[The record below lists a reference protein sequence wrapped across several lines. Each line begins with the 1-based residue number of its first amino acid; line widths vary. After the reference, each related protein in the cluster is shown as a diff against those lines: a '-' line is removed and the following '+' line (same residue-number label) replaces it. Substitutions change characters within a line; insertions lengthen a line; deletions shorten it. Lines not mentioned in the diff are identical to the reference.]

1 MILNSLIL
9 SDKSREIDEME
20 EEFQLMYL
28 ASEIVDG
35 TFKYFKIERK
45 TSNVG
50 KPPFDLK
57 DMIKLIF
64 YGYIN
69 KITSTV
75 QLAYNAKYNNLYNLI
90 SHSIEPSDRTIRDY
104 CKYFQPIYQ
113 LIISFILIVANRIGL
128 TDYEH
133 IAIDGTI
140 KKAYNSPFNIIKE
153 KDISLLIRHYMVQE
167 LTKDEIKKLR
177 KTARKFLNDKSKSDE
192 EKVNILFH
200 WWRLL
205 DWSGQISLALN
216 DHDARLMKTKDKG
229 QKYPKFSLNIQLGT
243 DTKSKLICG
252 VNAVQNPT
260 DHYQIPAL
268 MNQILTNLNS
278 KPSKISADTIY
289 LTLANLNYLD
299 NLDISALIPTSQ
311 QNRENSGNLP
321 ENEFAIDYFDFD
333 EYKNVVICPE
343 KHELTLDGKYD
354 APSEKGGG
362 NKLKLVYSNY
372 FACRDCKLAGICFTK
387 NHRTITRY
395 VHEVAYKTE
404 RLMATEEGIKEYKLR
419 SKTVEAHNGTF
430 KRIYHY
436 DDIPITGLE
445 RVQNLMFTIVASYNL
460 IRLFSLIKE
469 NKMDLFSVISSI
481 RFIALN

>member
-1 MILNSLIL
+1 MILDSKIL
-9 SDKSREIDEME
+9 RNFDMEIEKME
-20 EEFQLMYL
+20 EEFQLMYF
-28 ASEIVDG
+28 ASIIVDG
-35 TFKYFKIERK
+35 AFNFFKIERK
-45 TSNVG
+45 VSNVG

-64 YGYIN
+64 YRYIN

-75 QLAYNAKYNNLYNLI
+75 VLSYNAKYNVLYNII
-90 SHSIEPSDRTIRDY
+90 SHGLEPSDRTIRDY
-104 CKYFQPIYQ
+104 CRYFQPIYQ
-113 LIISFILIVANRIGL
+113 LIMSFILIVAYKIGL

-153 KDISLLIRHYMVQE
+153 KDISLLIKHYMVQK

-177 KTARKFLNDKSKSDE
+177 RTARKFLNDKTKTGE

-200 WWRLL
+200 WWHLL
-205 DWSGQISLALN
+205 DYSGQTSLALN

-278 KPSKISADTIY
+278 KPRKISADTIY

-299 NLDISALIPTSQ
+299 NLGISALIPTSQ
-311 QNRENSGNLP
+311 QNRKNSNNLP
-321 ENEFAIDYFDFD
+321 ENLFAIDYFVFD
-333 EYKNVVICPE
+333 EYKNVFIYPE
-343 KHELTLDGKYD
+343 NQELTLDGAYT
-354 APSEKGGG
+354 APQEKGGG
-362 NKLKLVYSNY
+362 NKVKLVYSNY
-372 FACRDCKLAGICFTK
+372 EACKKSKCKEKCYKK

-395 VHEVAYKTE
+395 EHKVTYKTE
-404 RLMATEEGIKEYKLR
+404 RLMSLEEGIKEYKLR

-436 DDIPITGLE
+436 DSIPITGLK
-445 RVQNLMFTIVASYNL
+445 RVQNLMFAIVASYNL
-460 IRLFSLIKE
+460 IRLFNLIKE
-469 NKMDLFSVISSI
+469 KNRYLHSVIRLI
-481 RFIALN
+481 KFISLT

>member
-1 MILNSLIL
+1 MISDCKIL
-9 SDKSREIDEME
+9 RDFSMEIDKMGD
-20 EEFQLMYL
+20 EFQLMYF
-28 ASEIVDG
+28 ASIIVDG
-35 TFKYFKIERK
+35 AFDFFKIERK
-45 TSNVG
+45 VSNVG
-50 KPPFDLK
+50 RPPFDLK

-64 YGYIN
+64 YGYVN

-75 QLAYNAKYNNLYNLI
+75 TLSYNARYNMLYNII
-90 SHSIEPSDRTIRDY
+90 SHGLEPSDRTIRDY
-104 CKYFQPIYQ
+104 CKYFQSIYQ

-153 KDISLLIRHYMVQE
+153 KDLSLLIKHYIVQK

-177 KTARKFLNDKSKSDE
+177 RTARKFLNDKSKTDE

-200 WWRLL
+200 WWQLL
-205 DWSGQISLALN
+205 DYSGQTSLALN
-216 DHDARLMKTKDKG
+216 DHDARLMKTKDNG

-268 MNQILTNLNS
+268 MNQIITNLNS

-299 NLDISALIPTSQ
+299 NLGISALIPTSQ
-311 QNRENSGNLP
+311 QNRKNSNNLP
-321 ENEFAIDYFDFD
+321 ENLFAIDYFVFD
-333 EYKNVVICPE
+333 EYKNVFICPE
-343 KHELTLDGKYD
+343 NQELTLDGAYP
-354 APSEKGGG
+354 APQEKGGG
-362 NKLKLVYSNY
+362 NKIKLVYSNY
-372 FACRDCKLAGICFTK
+372 DACKKCEYKRKCYKK

-395 VHEVAYKTE
+395 VHEVTYKTE
-404 RLMATEEGIKEYKLR
+404 RLMSSEEGIKEYKLR

-436 DDIPITGLE
+436 DSIPITGLK

-460 IRLFSLIKE
+460 IRLFNLIKE
-469 NKMDLFSVISSI
+469 KNMDLHSVISSI
-481 RFIALN
+481 KFISLT

>member
-1 MILNSLIL
+1 MISDCKIL
-9 SDKSREIDEME
+9 RDFSMEIDKME
-20 EEFQLMYL
+20 DEFQLMYF
-28 ASEIVDG
+28 ASIIVDG
-35 TFKYFKIERK
+35 AFDFFKIERK
-45 TSNVG
+45 VSNVG
-50 KPPFDLK
+50 RPPFDLK

-64 YGYIN
+64 YGYVN

-75 QLAYNAKYNNLYNLI
+75 TLSYNARYNMLYNII
-90 SHSIEPSDRTIRDY
+90 SHGLEPSDRTIRDY
-104 CKYFQPIYQ
+104 CKYFQSIYQ
-113 LIISFILIVANRIGL
+113 LIMSFILIVANRIGL

-153 KDISLLIRHYMVQE
+153 KDLSLLIKHYIVQK

-177 KTARKFLNDKSKSDE
+177 RTARKFLNDKSKTDE

-200 WWRLL
+200 WWQLL
-205 DWSGQISLALN
+205 DYSGQASLALN
-216 DHDARLMKTKDKG
+216 DHDARLMKTKDNG

-299 NLDISALIPTSQ
+299 NLGISALIPTSQ
-311 QNRENSGNLP
+311 QNRKNSNNLP
-321 ENEFAIDYFDFD
+321 ENLFAIDYFVFD
-333 EYKNVVICPE
+333 EYKNVFICPE
-343 KHELTLDGKYD
+343 NQELTLDGAYP
-354 APSEKGGG
+354 APQEKGGG
-362 NKLKLVYSNY
+362 NKIKLVYSNY
-372 FACRDCKLAGICFTK
+372 DACKKCEYKRKCYKK

-395 VHEVAYKTE
+395 VHEVTYKTE
-404 RLMATEEGIKEYKLR
+404 RLMSSEEGIKEYKLR

-436 DDIPITGLE
+436 DSIPITGLK

-460 IRLFSLIKE
+460 IRLFNIIKE
-469 NKMDLFSVISSI
+469 KNMDLHSVISSI
-481 RFIALN
+481 KFISLT

>member
-1 MILNSLIL
+1 MVLNCNILR
-9 SDKSREIDEME
+9 DFSREIDEME
-20 EEFQLMYL
+20 EEFQIMYF

-35 TFKYFKIERK
+35 TFKFFKIERK

-50 KPPFDLK
+50 KPPFNLK
-57 DMIKLIF
+57 GMIKLIF

-75 QLAYNAKYNNLYNLI
+75 ELAYNAKYNYLYNLI

-104 CKYFQPIYQ
+104 CKYLQPIYQ
-113 LIISFILIVANRIGL
+113 LIMSFILIVANRMGF

-167 LTKDEIKKLR
+167 LTKDEIKNLR

-192 EKVNILFH
+192 EKVDILFH

-216 DHDARLMKTKDKG
+216 DYDARLMKTKDNG

-299 NLDISALIPTSQ
+299 NLSISALIPTSQ

-321 ENEFAIDYFDFD
+321 E
-333 EYKNVVICPE
+333 KPIC
-343 KHELTLDGKYD
+343 Y
-354 APSEKGGG
+354 
-362 NKLKLVYSNY
+362 
-372 FACRDCKLAGICFTK
+372 
-387 NHRTITRY
+387 
-395 VHEVAYKTE
+395 
-404 RLMATEEGIKEYKLR
+404 
-419 SKTVEAHNGTF
+419 
-430 KRIYHY
+430 
-436 DDIPITGLE
+436 
-445 RVQNLMFTIVASYNL
+445 
-460 IRLFSLIKE
+460 RLF
-469 NKMDLFSVISSI
+469 
-481 RFIALN
+481 

>member
-1 MILNSLIL
+1 M
-9 SDKSREIDEME
+9 
-20 EEFQLMYL
+20 
-28 ASEIVDG
+28 
-35 TFKYFKIERK
+35 
-45 TSNVG
+45 
-50 KPPFDLK
+50 
-57 DMIKLIF
+57 
-64 YGYIN
+64 
-69 KITSTV
+69 
-75 QLAYNAKYNNLYNLI
+75 LYNII
-90 SHSIEPSDRTIRDY
+90 SHGLEPSDRTIRDY
-104 CKYFQPIYQ
+104 CKYFQSIYQ
-113 LIISFILIVANRIGL
+113 LIMSFILIVANKIGL

-153 KDISLLIRHYMVQE
+153 KDLRLLIKHYMVQK
-167 LTKDEIKKLR
+167 LTKEEIKKLR
-177 KTARKFLNDKSKSDE
+177 RTARKFLNDKSKTDE

-200 WWRLL
+200 WWQLL
-205 DWSGQISLALN
+205 DYSGQASLALN
-216 DHDARLMKTKDKG
+216 DHDARLMKTKDNG

-299 NLDISALIPTSQ
+299 NLGISALIPTSQ
-311 QNRENSGNLP
+311 QNRKNSNNLP
-321 ENEFAIDYFDFD
+321 ENLFAIDYFVFD
-333 EYKNVVICPE
+333 EYKNVFICPE
-343 KHELTLDGKYD
+343 NQELTLDGAYP
-354 APSEKGGG
+354 APQEKGGG
-362 NKLKLVYSNY
+362 NKIKLVYSNY
-372 FACRDCKLAGICFTK
+372 DACKKCEYKRKCYKK

-395 VHEVAYKTE
+395 VHEVTYKTE
-404 RLMATEEGIKEYKLR
+404 RLMSSEEGIKEYKLR

-436 DDIPITGLE
+436 DSIPITGLK

-460 IRLFSLIKE
+460 IRLFNLIKE
-469 NKMDLFSVISSI
+469 KNMDLHSVISSI
-481 RFIALN
+481 KFISLT

>member
-1 MILNSLIL
+1 MISDCKIL
-9 SDKSREIDEME
+9 RDFSMEIDKME
-20 EEFQLMYL
+20 DEFQLMYF
-28 ASEIVDG
+28 ASIIVDG
-35 TFKYFKIERK
+35 AFDFFKIERK
-45 TSNVG
+45 VSNVG

-64 YGYIN
+64 YGYVN

-75 QLAYNAKYNNLYNLI
+75 ALSYNARYNVLYNII
-90 SHSIEPSDRTIRDY
+90 SHGLEPSDRTIRDY

-153 KDISLLIRHYMVQE
+153 KDLSLLIKHYMVQK

-177 KTARKFLNDKSKSDE
+177 RTARKFLNDKSKTDE

-200 WWRLL
+200 WWQLL
-205 DWSGQISLALN
+205 DYSGQTSLALN
-216 DHDARLMKTKDKG
+216 DHDARLMKTKDNG

-268 MNQILTNLNS
+268 MNQIITNLNS

-299 NLDISALIPTSQ
+299 NLGISALIPTSQ
-311 QNRENSGNLP
+311 QNRKNSNNLP
-321 ENEFAIDYFDFD
+321 ENLFAIDYFVFD
-333 EYKNVVICPE
+333 EYKNVFICPE
-343 KHELTLDGKYD
+343 NQELTLDGAYP
-354 APSEKGGG
+354 APQEKGGG
-362 NKLKLVYSNY
+362 NKIKLVYSNY
-372 FACRDCKLAGICFTK
+372 DACKKCEYKRKCYKK

-395 VHEVAYKTE
+395 VHEVSYKTE
-404 RLMATEEGIKEYKLR
+404 RLMSSEEGIKEYKLR

-436 DDIPITGLE
+436 DSIPITGLK

-460 IRLFSLIKE
+460 IRLFNLIKE
-469 NKMDLFSVISSI
+469 KNMDLHSVISSI
-481 RFIALN
+481 KFISLT

>member
-1 MILNSLIL
+1 
-9 SDKSREIDEME
+9 
-20 EEFQLMYL
+20 MYL
-28 ASEIVDG
+28 ASIIVDSA
-35 TFKYFKIERK
+35 FNFFKIERI
-45 TSNVG
+45 TSDKG
-50 KPPFDLK
+50 KPPFKLK

-90 SHSIEPSDRTIRDY
+90 SHSLEPSDRTIRDY
-104 CKYFQPIYQ
+104 CKYFQSIYQ

-153 KDISLLIRHYMVQE
+153 KDIRLLIRHYVVQE
-167 LTKDEIKKLR
+167 LTKDEIKQLR

-299 NLDISALIPTSQ
+299 NLGISALIPTSQ

-321 ENEFAIDYFDFD
+321 ENDFAIDYFDFD

-343 KHELTLDGKYD
+343 KHELTLDGEYD
-354 APSEKGGG
+354 APPEKGGG

-372 FACRDCKLAGICFTK
+372 TACKKCKHKGTCYTT

-395 VHEVAYKTE
+395 VHEVTYKVE
-404 RLMATEEGIKEYKLR
+404 RLMSKKKE
-419 SKTVEAHNGTF
+419 
-430 KRIYHY
+430 
-436 DDIPITGLE
+436 
-445 RVQNLMFTIVASYNL
+445 
-460 IRLFSLIKE
+460 
-469 NKMDLFSVISSI
+469 
-481 RFIALN
+481 

>member
-1 MILNSLIL
+1 MILNSKIL
-9 SDKSREIDEME
+9 RDFNMEISKME
-20 EEFQLMYL
+20 DEFQLMCF
-28 ASEIVDG
+28 ASTIVDG
-35 TFKYFKIERK
+35 TFNFFKIERK
-45 TSNVG
+45 VSNVG

-75 QLAYNAKYNNLYNLI
+75 ALSYNARYNMLYNII
-90 SHSIEPSDRTIRDY
+90 SNGLEPSDRTIRDY
-104 CKYFQPIYQ
+104 CKYFQQIYQ

-140 KKAYNSPFNIIKE
+140 KKAHNSPFNIIKE
-153 KDISLLIRHYMVQE
+153 KDISLLIKHYMVQK

-177 KTARKFLNDKSKSDE
+177 RTARKFLKDKSKTNK

-200 WWRLL
+200 WWHLL
-205 DWSGQISLALN
+205 DYSGQTSLALN
-216 DHDARLMKTKDKG
+216 DHDARLMKTKDNG

-278 KPSKISADTIY
+278 KPKKISADTIY

-299 NLDISALIPTSQ
+299 NFSISALIPTSQ
-311 QNRENSGNLP
+311 QNRKNSNNLP
-321 ENEFAIDYFDFD
+321 ENLFAIDYFVFD
-333 EYKNVVICPE
+333 EYKNVFICPE
-343 KHELTLDGKYD
+343 NQELTLDGAYT
-354 APSEKGGG
+354 APQEKGGG
-362 NKLKLVYSNY
+362 NKVKLVYSNY
-372 FACRDCKLAGICFTK
+372 EACKKCKYKEKCYKK

-395 VHEVAYKTE
+395 VHEVTYKTE
-404 RLMATEEGIKEYKLR
+404 RLMSSEEGIKEYKLR

-436 DDIPITGLE
+436 DGIPITGLK

-460 IRLFSLIKE
+460 IRLFNLIKE
-469 NKMDLFSVISSI
+469 KNMDLHSVISSI
-481 RFIALN
+481 NFISST

>member
-1 MILNSLIL
+1 MISDCKIL
-9 SDKSREIDEME
+9 RDFSIEIGKME
-20 EEFQLMYL
+20 DEFQLMYF
-28 ASEIVDG
+28 ASAIVDG
-35 TFKYFKIERK
+35 AFDFFKIERK
-45 TSNVG
+45 VSNVG
-50 KPPFDLK
+50 RPPFDLK

-75 QLAYNAKYNNLYNLI
+75 TLSYNARYNMLYNII
-90 SHSIEPSDRTIRDY
+90 SHGLEPSDRTIRDY
-104 CKYFQPIYQ
+104 CKYFQSIYQ
-113 LIISFILIVANRIGL
+113 LIMSFILIVANKIGL

-153 KDISLLIRHYMVQE
+153 KDLRLLIKYYMVQK
-167 LTKDEIKKLR
+167 LTKEEIKKLR
-177 KTARKFLNDKSKSDE
+177 RTARKFLNDKSKTDE

-200 WWRLL
+200 WWHLL
-205 DWSGQISLALN
+205 DYSGQTSLALN
-216 DHDARLMKTKDKG
+216 DHDARLMKTKDNG

-311 QNRENSGNLP
+311 QNRKNSNNLP
-321 ENEFAIDYFDFD
+321 ENLFAIDYFVFD
-333 EYKNVVICPE
+333 EYKNVFICPE
-343 KHELTLDGKYD
+343 NQELTLDGAYT
-354 APSEKGGG
+354 APQEKGGG
-362 NKLKLVYSNY
+362 NKVKLVYSNY
-372 FACRDCKLAGICFTK
+372 EACKKCKYKEKCYKK

-395 VHEVAYKTE
+395 VHEVTYKTE
-404 RLMATEEGIKEYKLR
+404 RLMSSEEGIKEYKLR

-436 DDIPITGLE
+436 DGIPITGLK

-460 IRLFSLIKE
+460 IRLFNLIKE
-469 NKMDLFSVISSI
+469 KNMDLHSVISSI
-481 RFIALN
+481 NFISST

>member
-1 MILNSLIL
+1 MISDCKIL
-9 SDKSREIDEME
+9 RDFSMEIDKME
-20 EEFQLMYL
+20 DEFQLMYF
-28 ASEIVDG
+28 ASAIVDG
-35 TFKYFKIERK
+35 AFDFFKIERK
-45 TSNVG
+45 VSNVG
-50 KPPFDLK
+50 RPPFDLK

-64 YGYIN
+64 YGYVN

-75 QLAYNAKYNNLYNLI
+75 TLSYNARYNMLYNII
-90 SHSIEPSDRTIRDY
+90 SHGLEPSDRTIRDY
-104 CKYFQPIYQ
+104 CKYFQSIYQ
-113 LIISFILIVANRIGL
+113 LIMSFILIVSNKIGL

-153 KDISLLIRHYMVQE
+153 KDLRLLIKHYMVQK
-167 LTKDEIKKLR
+167 LTKEEIKKLR
-177 KTARKFLNDKSKSDE
+177 RTARKFLNDKSKTDE

-200 WWRLL
+200 WWHLL
-205 DWSGQISLALN
+205 DYSGQTSLALN
-216 DHDARLMKTKDKG
+216 DHDARLMKTKDNG

-299 NLDISALIPTSQ
+299 NLGISALIPTSQ
-311 QNRENSGNLP
+311 QNRKNSNNLP
-321 ENEFAIDYFDFD
+321 ENLFAIDYFVFD
-333 EYKNVVICPE
+333 EYKNVFICPE
-343 KHELTLDGKYD
+343 NQELTLDGAYP
-354 APSEKGGG
+354 APQEKRGG
-362 NKLKLVYSNY
+362 NKIKLVYSNY
-372 FACRDCKLAGICFTK
+372 DACKKCEYKRKCYKK

-395 VHEVAYKTE
+395 VHEVTYKTE
-404 RLMATEEGIKEYKLR
+404 RLMSSEEGIKEYKLR

-436 DDIPITGLE
+436 DSIPITGLK

-460 IRLFSLIKE
+460 IRLFNLIKE
-469 NKMDLFSVISSI
+469 KNMDLIQLLVQ
-481 RFIALN
+481 

>member
-1 MILNSLIL
+1 MILNSKIL
-9 SDKSREIDEME
+9 RDFNMEISKME
-20 EEFQLMYL
+20 DEFQLMCF
-28 ASEIVDG
+28 ASTIVDG
-35 TFKYFKIERK
+35 TFNFFKIERK
-45 TSNVG
+45 VSNVG

-75 QLAYNAKYNNLYNLI
+75 ALSYNARYNMLYNII
-90 SHSIEPSDRTIRDY
+90 SNGLEPSDRTIRDY
-104 CKYFQPIYQ
+104 CKYFQQIYQ

-153 KDISLLIRHYMVQE
+153 KDISLLIKHYMVQK

-177 KTARKFLNDKSKSDE
+177 RTARKFLNDRSKTNE

-200 WWRLL
+200 WWHLL
-205 DWSGQISLALN
+205 DYSGQTSLALN
-216 DHDARLMKTKDKG
+216 DHDARLMKTKDNG

-260 DHYQIPAL
+260 DPYQIPAL

-278 KPSKISADTIY
+278 KPKTISADTIY

-311 QNRENSGNLP
+311 QNRKNSNNLP
-321 ENEFAIDYFDFD
+321 ENLFAIDYFVFD
-333 EYKNVVICPE
+333 EYKNVFICPE
-343 KHELTLDGKYD
+343 NQELTLDGAYT
-354 APSEKGGG
+354 APQEKGGG
-362 NKLKLVYSNY
+362 NKVKLVYSNY
-372 FACRDCKLAGICFTK
+372 KACKKCKYKEKCYKK

-395 VHEVAYKTE
+395 VHEVTYKTE
-404 RLMATEEGIKEYKLR
+404 RLMSSEEGIKEYKLR

-436 DDIPITGLE
+436 DGIPITGLK

-460 IRLFSLIKE
+460 IRLFNLIKE
-469 NKMDLFSVISSI
+469 KNMDLHSVISSI
-481 RFIALN
+481 NFISST

>member
-1 MILNSLIL
+1 MILNCNIL
-9 SDKSREIDEME
+9 RDFTREIDEME

-90 SHSIEPSDRTIRDY
+90 SHSLEPSDRTIRDY

-153 KDISLLIRHYMVQE
+153 KDIRLLIRHYVVQE
-167 LTKDEIKKLR
+167 LTKDEIKQLR

-192 EKVNILFH
+192 DKVNILFH

-252 VNAVQNPT
+252 VNAVQNQT
-260 DHYQIPAL
+260 DHYKIPAL

-299 NLDISALIPTSQ
+299 NFSISALIPTSQ
-311 QNRENSGNLP
+311 QNRKNSNNLP
-321 ENEFAIDYFDFD
+321 ENLFAIDYFVFD
-333 EYKNVVICPE
+333 EYKNVFICP
-343 KHELTLDGKYD
+343 KNQELTLDGAYP
-354 APSEKGGG
+354 APQEKGGG
-362 NKLKLVYSNY
+362 NKIKLVYSNY
-372 FACRDCKLAGICFTK
+372 EACQKCKYKRKCYKK

-395 VHEVAYKTE
+395 VHEVTYKTE
-404 RLMATEEGIKEYKLR
+404 RLMSSEEGIKEYKLR

-436 DDIPITGLE
+436 DNIPITGLK

-460 IRLFSLIKE
+460 IRLFNLIKEKNMDLYSVISLIK
-469 NKMDLFSVISSI
+469 FIS
-481 RFIALN
+481 LT

>member
-1 MILNSLIL
+1 MISDCKIL
-9 SDKSREIDEME
+9 RDFSMEIGKME
-20 EEFQLMYL
+20 DEFQLMYF
-28 ASEIVDG
+28 SSTIVDG
-35 TFKYFKIERK
+35 AFDFFKIERK
-45 TSNVG
+45 VSNVG
-50 KPPFDLK
+50 RPPFDLK
-57 DMIKLIF
+57 DMMKLIF

-75 QLAYNAKYNNLYNLI
+75 TLSYNARYNVLYNII
-90 SHSIEPSDRTIRDY
+90 SHGLEPSDRTIRDY

-113 LIISFILIVANRIGL
+113 LIMSFILIVANRIGL

-153 KDISLLIRHYMVQE
+153 KDISLLIKHYMVQK
-167 LTKDEIKKLR
+167 LTKEEIKKLR
-177 KTARKFLNDKSKSDE
+177 RTARKFLNDKSKTDE
-192 EKVNILFH
+192 EKVNILSH

-205 DWSGQISLALN
+205 DYSGQTSLALN
-216 DHDARLMKTKDKG
+216 DHDARLMKTKDNG

-299 NLDISALIPTSQ
+299 NLGISALIPTSQ
-311 QNRENSGNLP
+311 QNRKNSNNLP
-321 ENEFAIDYFDFD
+321 ENLFAIDYFVFD
-333 EYKNVVICPE
+333 EYKNVFICPE
-343 KHELTLDGKYD
+343 NQELTLDGAYP
-354 APSEKGGG
+354 APQEKGGG
-362 NKLKLVYSNY
+362 NKIKLVYSNY
-372 FACRDCKLAGICFTK
+372 EACKKCKYKRKCYKK

-395 VHEVAYKTE
+395 VHEVTYKTE
-404 RLMATEEGIKEYKLR
+404 RLMSSEEGIKEYKLR

-436 DDIPITGLE
+436 DNIPITGLK

-460 IRLFSLIKE
+460 IRLFNLIKE
-469 NKMDLFSVISSI
+469 KNMDLYSVISSI
-481 RFIALN
+481 KLISLN

>member
-1 MILNSLIL
+1 MILNSKIL
-9 SDKSREIDEME
+9 RDFNMEISKME
-20 EEFQLMYL
+20 DEFQLMCF
-28 ASEIVDG
+28 ASTIVDG
-35 TFKYFKIERK
+35 TFNFFKIERK
-45 TSNVG
+45 VSNVG
-50 KPPFDLK
+50 KPPFDPK

-75 QLAYNAKYNNLYNLI
+75 ALSYNARYNMLYNII
-90 SHSIEPSDRTIRDY
+90 SNGLEPSDRTIRDY
-104 CKYFQPIYQ
+104 CKYFQQIYQ

-153 KDISLLIRHYMVQE
+153 KDISLLIKHYMVQK

-177 KTARKFLNDKSKSDE
+177 RTARKFLNDRSKTNE

-200 WWRLL
+200 WWHLL
-205 DWSGQISLALN
+205 DYSGQTSLALN
-216 DHDARLMKTKDKG
+216 DHDARLMKTKDNG

-260 DHYQIPAL
+260 DPYQIPAL

-278 KPSKISADTIY
+278 KPKKISADTIY

-311 QNRENSGNLP
+311 QNRKNSNNLP
-321 ENEFAIDYFDFD
+321 ENLFAIDYFVFD
-333 EYKNVVICPE
+333 EYKNVFICPE
-343 KHELTLDGKYD
+343 NQELTLDGAYT
-354 APSEKGGG
+354 APQEKGGG
-362 NKLKLVYSNY
+362 NKVKLVYSNY
-372 FACRDCKLAGICFTK
+372 EACKKCKYKEKCYKK

-395 VHEVAYKTE
+395 VHEVTYKTE
-404 RLMATEEGIKEYKLR
+404 RLMSSEEGIKEYKLR

-436 DDIPITGLE
+436 DGIPITGLK

-460 IRLFSLIKE
+460 IRLFNLIKE
-469 NKMDLFSVISSI
+469 KNMDLHSVISSI
-481 RFIALN
+481 NFISST